1 MSKIKK
7 LDNFN
12 VAFSITSNQAVDLV
26 LRYLEQNPKVS
37 YDNLNVVFIR
47 NIVREM
53 LNKYGESI
61 LKQELPSHLLLKRQ
75 DFLAATKG
83 MFEL

>member
-37 YDNLNVVFIR
+37 YHDLNVVFIR

-61 LKQELPSHLLLKRQ
+61 LKQELPSHVLLKRQ
-75 DFLAATKG
+75 DFFG
-83 MFEL
+83 SDQRDV

>member
-37 YDNLNVVFIR
+37 YHDLNVVFIR

-53 LNKYGESI
+53 LNKYGEPI
-61 LKQELPSHLLLKRQ
+61 LKQELPSHVLLKRQ

>member
-1 MSKIKK
+1 

-26 LRYLEQNPKVS
+26 LLYLEQNPKVS
-37 YDNLNVVFIR
+37 YHELNVVFIR

-61 LKQELPSHLLLKRQ
+61 FRQELPSHVLLKRQ
-75 DFLAATKG
+75 DLLAATKG
-83 MFEL
+83 MFDL

>member
-37 YDNLNVVFIR
+37 YHDLNVVFIR

-61 LKQELPSHLLLKRQ
+61 LKQELPSHVLLKRQ
-75 DFLAATKG
+75 DLLAATKG

>member
-37 YDNLNVVFIR
+37 YDDLNVVFIR
-47 NIVREM
+47 NIVRDM

>member
-37 YDNLNVVFIR
+37 YDDLNVVFIR

>member
-7 LDNFN
+7 LDNFS
-12 VAFSITSNQAVDLV
+12 VAFSIASNQAVDLV

-37 YDNLNVVFIR
+37 YHDLNVVFIR
-47 NIVREM
+47 NIVRET

-61 LKQELPSHLLLKRQ
+61 LKQELPSHVLLKRQ
-75 DFLAATKG
+75 DLLAATKG